1 MRKQRKSFK
10 TAWSKKEDKKL
21 LENINK
27 YLSNHSSINW
37 TKVIIT
43 GRNFKQCKER
53 YENQL
58 NPNINKS
65 KFTNLEIDTIIQK
78 QKELGN
84 KWKEISKIIGN
95 NRTEGQVK
103 NKWHSI
109 VNKCKKNKIAN
120 MESLI
125 DTKSDSSTFSEQVI
139 NDNNDILTEY
149 DLDNDDWNIYD
160 PEIFDE
166 LNL

>member
-10 TAWSKKEDKKL
+10 TDGPKKEDKKL

-65 KFTNLEIDTIIQK
+65 KFTNLEIDTIIK
-78 QKELGN
+78 TKRIRN

-103 NKWHSI
+103 INGILLLINVKKIKLLIWNLLLIQKVIVLHFLNKLLMI
-109 VNKCKKNKIAN
+109 I
-120 MESLI
+120 M
-125 DTKSDSSTFSEQVI
+125 
-139 NDNNDILTEY
+139 
-149 DLDNDDWNIYD
+149 IY
-160 PEIFDE
+160 
-166 LNL
+166 